1 MIITT
6 RDFVAGETV
15 GAHIHHGVEMTQ
27 VVKGSFEI
35 FIKGQPP
42 KVIKAGE
49 SFMVPREAVH
59 DGRPAAGSGP
69 VHVAVTLVIDKGTVP
84 RTHARKPPHAMP
96 CFDPETARCSII
108 SDLTSAMPRPGGE
121 RHRAY
126 AFLAHLIVPD
136 QITPFPAGTNRMT
149 RCIDRKCPVVG
160 DQ

>member
-1 MIITT
+1 MKIGAFAVIGAVLAGLSAALCLMGGSAAIAQSGGVMAVSQGPNTQSYDIPPASKPQTVIITT

-69 VHVAVTLVIDKGTVP
+69 VHVAVTLVLDKGSVP
-84 RTHARKPPHAMP
+84 RTPVT
-96 CFDPETARCSII
+96 DV
-108 SDLTSAMPRPGGE
+108 
-121 RHRAY
+121 
-126 AFLAHLIVPD
+126 LI
-136 QITPFPAGTNRMT
+136 
-149 RCIDRKCPVVG
+149 K
-160 DQ
+160 

>member
-1 MIITT
+1 MKIGAFVVAGVFLAAGSVWAQSGGVMAVSQGPNTKTYDIPPASKPQTVIITT

-69 VHVAVTLVIDKGTVP
+69 VHVAVTLVLDKGSVP
-84 RTHARKPPHAMP
+84 RTPVA
-96 CFDPETARCSII
+96 DV
-108 SDLTSAMPRPGGE
+108 
-121 RHRAY
+121 
-126 AFLAHLIVPD
+126 LIP
-136 QITPFPAGTNRMT
+136 
-149 RCIDRKCPVVG
+149 K
-160 DQ
+160 

>member
-1 MIITT
+1 MKIGAFVVAGAVLAAGSAALCLMGGSAAVAQSGGVMAVQQGPNTKTYDIPPAAKPQTVIITT

-49 SFMVPREAVH
+49 SFLVPRGLVH

-69 VHVAVTLVIDKGTVP
+69 VHVAVTLVLDKGSVP
-84 RTHARKPPHAMP
+84 RTPV
-96 CFDPETARCSII
+96 
-108 SDLTSAMPRPGGE
+108 SDV
-121 RHRAY
+121 
-126 AFLAHLIVPD
+126 LIP
-136 QITPFPAGTNRMT
+136 
-149 RCIDRKCPVVG
+149 K
-160 DQ
+160 

>member
-1 MIITT
+1 MKISAFAVIGAVLTGICAALCLMGGSAAIAQSGGVMAVSQGPNTQSYDIPPASKPQTVIITT

-69 VHVAVTLVIDKGTVP
+69 VHVAVTLVLDKGSVP
-84 RTHARKPPHAMP
+84 RTPVA
-96 CFDPETARCSII
+96 DV
-108 SDLTSAMPRPGGE
+108 
-121 RHRAY
+121 
-126 AFLAHLIVPD
+126 LI
-136 QITPFPAGTNRMT
+136 
-149 RCIDRKCPVVG
+149 K
-160 DQ
+160 